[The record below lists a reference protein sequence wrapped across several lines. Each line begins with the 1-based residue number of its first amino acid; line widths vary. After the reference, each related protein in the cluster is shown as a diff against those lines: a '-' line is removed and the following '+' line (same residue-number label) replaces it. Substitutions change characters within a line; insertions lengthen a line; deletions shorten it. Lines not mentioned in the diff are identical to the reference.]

1 MELAFARPQRRLG
14 ALALGDFFR
23 RDVDADDF
31 ASRVA

>member
-1 MELAFARPQRRLG
+1 MKLAFACLQRRFG

-31 ASRVA
+31 ACRIA